1 MKNDLAC
8 CIIALLMFA
17 ISCASQTDDLK
28 DIDGIMESNPARALE
43 QLENVRPDELSP
55 SDFDYYALLLTQAQ
69 IKNGIVVTSDSLMKY
84 AYEAYRNSDSKD
96 LKMRAYFYNGRI
108 ACDRGDMG
116 QAMADAVVAY
126 DIAKSEDDVRWI
138 AESAE
143 LMSVIFFEFLNGQQ
157 TEAIEIE
164 CIKRYQRPEREGTA
178 YEWLFDSAYFDNV
191 IRPTCVMLMKV
202 DRDYY
207 VSKSQFEAHKSK
219 TRLYALIAVIAV
231 SIVIVILLVV
241 IYRLKMRTR
250 KAELEANISALSEK
264 TQAIENLFKEKWG
277 TLNMLCNEYFEL
289 GDSENTR
296 DTLLARIENE
306 LVKLRQKKNL
316 KDIEAA
322 VDANMGGIMS
332 LLRQECP
339 FIKEDDFEFLSLVFA
354 GLSVRAVCLFTGIKY
369 NHFYLKKFRLSKRI
383 AASEALHKDLFI
395 EKLK

>member
-17 ISCASQTDDLK
+17 ISCAPKTDSLR
-28 DIDGIMESNPARALE
+28 DIDSIMESNPARALE
-43 QLENVRPDELSP
+43 QLENVCPDELSP
-55 SDFDYYALLLTQAQ
+55 TDFDYYALLLTQAQ
-69 IKNGIVVTSDSLMKY
+69 IKNGIAVTSDSLMKY

-96 LKMRAYFYNGRI
+96 LKMRAHFYNGWI
-108 ACDRGDMG
+108 ACDRGDLG
-116 QAMADAVVAY
+116 QAMTDAVVAY
-126 DIAKSEDDVRWI
+126 DIAKKENDAYWT
-138 AESAE
+138 AETAE
-143 LMSVIFFEFLNGQQ
+143 LMSSIFFELFNCRQA
-157 TEAIEIE
+157 EAIEIE
-164 CIKRYQRPEREGTA
+164 CIKQYKKNDREI
-178 YEWLFDSAYFDNV
+178 ELFDSAYFDHV
-191 IRPTCVMLMKV
+191 IRPTCMALMKI

-207 VSKSQFEAHKSK
+207 VSKSQIEEHKSK
-219 TRLYALIAVIAV
+219 ARLYVLIAVIAV
-231 SIVIVILLVV
+231 SIVIVILLAV
-241 IYRLKMRTR
+241 IYRLKMRAN

-264 TQAIENLFKEKWG
+264 SQAIENLFKDKWA
-277 TLNMLCNEYFEL
+277 TLNMLCNEYFEF
-289 GDSENTR
+289 GGSESTR

-306 LVKLRQKKNL
+306 LGKLRQKKNL

-332 LLRQECP
+332 LLREECP

-383 AASEALHKDLFI
+383 AASEATHKGLFI